1 MTNTIKKGSV
11 ATLSLVAVVGLA
23 GCGAADEAATQID
36 GAVDGAVEVVSDTVE
51 GATDAVVDGGQA
63 MMDESAEMMDD
74 AGEMAKDAMDKADDM
89 VDAVAPTTNIVEAAI
104 ASPDH
109 TTLVA
114 AVTAAGLV
122 DTLSGPGPFT
132 VFAPVDSAFEALPAG
147 TVETLLLPENKADLA
162 AILTYHVVPAKA
174 MSTDVVAMITE
185 GGGSAEVT
193 TVQGGVLTLKAE
205 GESVTVTD
213 ESGNVATVTAVDLEQ
228 SNGVIHVIDTVLLPA
243 S

>member
-1 MTNTIKKGSV
+1 MNNTIKKGSV

-36 GAVDGAVEVVSDTVE
+36 GAVDGVVEVVTEEDATDTVME
-51 GATDAVVDGGQA
+51 GGEK
-63 MMDESAEMMDD
+63 MMGESAEMMDD
-74 AGEMAKDAMDKADDM
+74 AQKIAGDAMEKASETYDPADD
-89 VDAVAPTTNIVEAAI
+89 AANIVEAAI

-122 DTLSGPGPFT
+122 DTLAGPGPFT

-162 AILTYHVVPAKA
+162 AILTYHVVPAIA
-174 MSTDVVAMITE
+174 TSTDVVAMITE

-193 TVQGGVLTLKAE
+193 TVQGGTLILKADA
-205 GESVTVTD
+205 GKVTVTD

-228 SNGVIHVIDTVLLPA
+228 SNGVIHVIDTVLLPK

>member
-1 MTNTIKKGSV
+1 MNNTIKKGSV

-36 GAVDGAVEVVSDTVE
+36 GAVDGVVEVVTEEDATDTVME
-51 GATDAVVDGGQA
+51 GGEK
-63 MMDESAEMMDD
+63 MMGESAEMMDD
-74 AGEMAKDAMDKADDM
+74 AQKIAGDAMEKASETYDPADD
-89 VDAVAPTTNIVEAAI
+89 AANIVEAAI

-122 DTLSGPGPFT
+122 DTLAGPGPFT

-162 AILTYHVVPAKA
+162 AILTYHVVPAIA
-174 MSTDVVAMITE
+174 TSTDVVAMITE

-193 TVQGGVLTLKAE
+193 TVQGGTLTLKAE

-228 SNGVIHVIDTVLLPA
+228 SNGVIHVIDTVLLPK